1 MSRLGRKAPHMELE
15 TTAGVPSL
23 ASALDHKECRRLHR
37 KYGTTYYFATQR
49 LPKRLRRRVHALYGF
64 VRVPD
69 EWMDNFHSDT
79 VTERDLKI
87 NAYRN
92 EFLRGMDGVR
102 PSQPVVRAFCDVARE
117 VTLPLEEPLLFLD
130 AMAMDI
136 YKSRYETYEDIREYM
151 RGSAASVGLMMC
163 DLLEVPTNDRMRA
176 GAVALGEAMQL
187 TNFLRDIGEDMRRG
201 RIYIPQEDIDRFHGA
216 DEAISTGET
225 NQAFIDL
232 MKFEIDRAR
241 SLYCESDNGISQLPT
256 HVRKP
261 VRLARILYS
270 RILDRI
276 EDQGYDVFTKR
287 ARTSRMEKFLTAWRT
302 LRP

>member
-1 MSRLGRKAPHMELE
+1 
-15 TTAGVPSL
+15 
-23 ASALDHKECRRLHR
+23 
-37 KYGTTYYFATQR
+37 
-49 LPKRLRRRVHALYGF
+49 
-64 VRVPD
+64 
-69 EWMDNFHSDT
+69 MDNFHSDT

-136 YKSRYETYEDIREYM
+136 YKSRYETYEDLREYM